1 MVSAIRREES
11 ARTSMSARKERIVK
25 SSPRAGAGREAR
37 RIRRRTRRAAAAP
50 RLGRQATFGS
60 GEPDI
65 GPLPL
70 ERGVQLE
77 ELRPAES
84 ETGGDHVGRE
94 GFGRGVVV
102 PYDRVVVPAGV
113 LDA

>member
-25 SSPRAGAGREAR
+25 SSPRADAGREAR
-37 RIRRRTRRAAAAP
+37 RSRRRTRKAAAAP
-50 RLGRQATFGS
+50 PLCRRATFGS

-70 ERGVQLE
+70 PRGVELE
-77 ELRPAES
+77 ELRPAEA

-94 GFGRGVVV
+94 GLGRGVVV
-102 PYDRVVVPAGV
+102 PDDGVVVP
-113 LDA
+113 